1 MSIIYKPYKAQP
13 YLINQ
18 VGAQRF
24 KTMKEAVAYLNEY
37 TGMDLADID
46 WKVLGKITS
55 IKNRYR
61 ERHLPKGRFTAIG
74 NNLSCVDYKEVFGF

>member
-1 MSIIYKPYKAQP
+1 MPTIYKPYKAQP
-13 YLINQ
+13 YIRNQ
-18 VGAQRF
+18 VGAERF

-55 IKNRYR
+55 IKNRYGA
-61 ERHLPKGRFTAIG
+61 PKGRYTAISQR
-74 NNLSCVDYKEVFGF
+74 SCVDYKEVCGL